1 MSNDLQFSDVIIVG
15 GGLSGMTAAYE
26 INKKSCGKLKIVVFE
41 ARGSFK
47 IKLCKIIKF
56 SGIRCKLSIRVDY
69 LL

>member
-41 ARGSFK
+41 ARGLFE
-47 IKLCKIIKF
+47 IQLY
-56 SGIRCKLSIRVDY
+56 RL
-69 LL
+69 